1 MMRVLLLCA
10 LMAGSGT
17 ALPAPVQHFT
27 AVILPPPPIL
37 PNFVPVLADWTF
49 DEGTPGRPL
58 AGITDQSGN
67 QHDSVQLFGAPS
79 FGTNACGGGSSLVL
93 PEGAPFGFGSGFLVA
108 DAPDFDLTNA
118 FTLEAVFEA
127 GRDGFGFWRQVVGR
141 DGGVGRPGLIPWNL
155 AFHEGTREVAF
166 SVVGADLSSAAAI
179 APFPD
184 DGARHHV
191 AGVYSNLF
199 LRLYVD
205 GVLVATNQAPA
216 PPATGPMA
224 GVSIGANSIG
234 GFWLEGVLD
243 RVRIASA
250 ALGPG
255 EFLEACERFPDFRL
269 ESRTSFG
276 LGIQNHGGAWG
287 DYDGDGD
294 PDLFVANQSDGGKLY
309 RNDGGGILRLATN
322 NLGGLPFTASV
333 QGGAWAD
340 WDGDDDLDLA
350 FADAAGPN
358 VLLRNVAGNL
368 TPLPGAFGDEN
379 RQSVSVNWLDANRDG
394 RPDALFS
401 NLAAPGNDLWLS
413 RGDGSFERS
422 IAPPFA
428 AGQPAAH
435 AAATTDLN
443 LDGFPDLVVARRG
456 AANGVWFNYGG
467 TNFVAAPT
475 NAPITEYMPP
485 GATGVAVDYS
495 FGNARPNV
503 FLANERATN
512 QLWFQ
517 NADGDFH
524 RGGAGEET
532 GDARSAVWADLDNDG
547 RLDLITLG
555 RDNRLEFFAGG
566 DALELTRLGITV
578 PLPGFA
584 NDLRSCAVADADGDG
599 FLDVASFSSGI
610 AASQLLLNTGN
621 SNAWLR
627 VSPRGPS
634 APDGRGV
641 KVAVFPYGGG
651 VPFGGQYREIH
662 SGDNRASLELVA
674 HFGLGGVTSLNRVEI
689 TWPSGARLVLRDVAA
704 RQTLTVTEPDFGTPQ
719 PIQLDRQT
727 GLLRQQVTFWQL
739 RADATQAV
747 RLRLRGVPDDVQV
760 VGGERTGPGEW
771 SFLFRGP
778 MPRLANTEMT
788 FEFYRASRAWFDGV
802 TYSVAE
808 VVPRPPDDV
817 PAGAVGVTVDRV
829 ELLHDGRPL
838 VEFAATPGTRYLVQY
853 ADAVGEWRSASGR
866 VTAGASRAQWVDT
879 GAPKTAPRDAAGPAR
894 FYRVFRLDAAAP

>member
-1 MMRVLLLCA
+1 MMRFLLLCA

-27 AVILPPPPIL
+27 DVILPPPP
-37 PNFVPVLADWTF
+37 FVPNPVPVVADWTF
-49 DEGTPGRPL
+49 DEGTPGRPV
-58 AGITDQSGN
+58 AGIADQSGN
-67 QHDSVQLFGAPS
+67 PHDSVQVFGAPS

-108 DAPDFDLTNA
+108 DAPDFDFTNE

-141 DGGVGRPGLIPWNL
+141 DGGVGRPGMIPWSL

-166 SVVGADLSSAAAI
+166 SVVGADLGSAALV

-191 AGVYSNLF
+191 AGVYSNRF
-199 LRLYVD
+199 LRLYMD

-216 PPATGPMA
+216 PPATGTMA

-243 RVRIASA
+243 RVRITAK
-250 ALGPG
+250 ALEPAQ
-255 EFLEACERFPDFRL
+255 FFDRCERLPSFRL
-269 ESRTSFG
+269 ESRTIFG

-294 PDLFVANQSDGGKLY
+294 PDLFVANQGEGAKLY
-309 RNDGGGILRLATN
+309 RNEGAGIMVFASVV
-322 NLGGLPFTASV
+322 FDTAGV
-333 QGGAWAD
+333 QGGTWAD
-340 WDGDDDLDLA
+340 VDGDGDLDLA
-350 FADAAGPN
+350 VANATRPSLLLLNDQGSLGT
-358 VLLRNVAGNL
+358 VLR
-368 TPLPGAFGDEN
+368 PFGDEN
-379 RQSVSVNWLDANRDG
+379 RRSVSVDWLDANRDG

-401 NLAAPGNDLWLS
+401 NHAAPGSDLWLN
-413 RGDGSFERS
+413 RGDATFERS
-422 IAPPFA
+422 TAPPFA
-428 AGQPAAH
+428 ADQPPAR
-435 AAATTDLN
+435 AAATSDLD
-443 LDGFPDLVVARRG
+443 LDGFPDLVVARPG
-456 AANGVWFNYGG
+456 AANGVWFNAGG
-467 TNFVAAPT
+467 TNFVAVPT
-475 NAPITEYMPP
+475 NAPITEYVPP

-495 FGNARPNV
+495 FSNGRPNV
-503 FLANERATN
+503 FFASEGGTN

-517 NADGDFH
+517 NADGGFH

-532 GDARSAVWADLDNDG
+532 GDARSAVWADLNNDG
-547 RLDLITLG
+547 WLDLITLG

-566 DALELTRLGITV
+566 DGLELTRLGITA
-578 PLPGFA
+578 PLPGFS

-627 VSPRGPS
+627 VIPRGPS

-651 VPFGGQYREIH
+651 VLFGGQHREIH

-674 HFGLGGVTSLNRVEI
+674 HFGLGSITNLDRVEI
-689 TWPSGARLVLRDVAA
+689 NWPSGARLVLRDVAA

-719 PIQLDRQT
+719 PMQLDRQT
-727 GLLRQQVTFWQL
+727 GLLRQQVMFWQL
-739 RADATQAV
+739 RADVTNALS
-747 RLRLRGVPDDVQV
+747 LRLRGVPDDVRV
-760 VGGERTGPGEW
+760 VGADRTGPGEW
-771 SFLFRGP
+771 LMLFRGP
-778 MPRLANTEMT
+778 MARLASTAME
-788 FEFYRASRAWFDGV
+788 FEFHRASRVPFDGV
-802 TYSVAE
+802 TYSIEKVVA
-808 VVPRPPDDV
+808 RPPDDV

-829 ELLHDGRPL
+829 QLLHGWQPL
-838 VEFAATPGTRYLVQY
+838 VEFAATPGARYLVQH
-853 ADAVGEWRSASGR
+853 ADAVGEWRNASGS
-866 VTAGASRAQWVDT
+866 VTAGASRVQWVDT
-879 GAPKTAPRDAAGPAR
+879 GAPKTAPLNPAGPAR
-894 FYRVFRLDAAAP
+894 FYRVFRLDVAAP